1 MMGTTKILL
10 VDDHQIVRQGIRR
23 MVERDPEMKIVAE
36 AGNSDEAFAAM
47 RSSLPDLVLRNVK
60 MPGMDGIKLTKEIKK
75 QWPATKV
82 IILTMFSDFLREA
95 LDAGAVGYLSKD
107 LRQEELLLAIR
118 NATEGRSPIQITLDG
133 DQMKGITLTA
143 NDKETLTE
151 REKDVLRLIAEGNL
165 DKEIAI
171 KLSMSET
178 TVKRT
183 LRSVF
188 DNLSVKNR
196 SEAVAE
202 AIRRQLI

>member
-1 MMGTTKILL
+1 MMSMTKILL

-23 MVERDPEMKIVAE
+23 MVERDPELKIVAE

-47 RSSLPDLVLRNVK
+47 RSSSPDLVLMDVK

-75 QWPATKV
+75 QWPTTKV

-118 NATEGRSPIQITLDG
+118 NATEGRSPIQITLEG
-133 DQMKGITLTA
+133 EQMKDITHTPPE
-143 NDKETLTE
+143 KETLTE
-151 REKDVLRLIAEGNL
+151 REKDVLKLIAEGNL
-165 DKEIAI
+165 DKEIAV

>member
-1 MMGTTKILL
+1 MMGMTKILL

-47 RSSLPDLVLRNVK
+47 RSSSPDLVLMDVK

-75 QWPATKV
+75 QWPSTKV

-133 DQMKGITLTA
+133 EQMKDITLKP
-143 NDKETLTE
+143 NEKEMLTE
-151 REKDVLRLIAEGNL
+151 REKDVLKLIAEGNL
-165 DKEIAI
+165 DKEIAV

>member
-1 MMGTTKILL
+1 MMSMTKILL

-47 RSSLPDLVLRNVK
+47 RSTSPDLVLMDVK

-75 QWPATKV
+75 QWPTTKV

-133 DQMKGITLTA
+133 EQMKDITLKP
-143 NDKETLTE
+143 NDKEMLTE
-151 REKDVLRLIAEGNL
+151 REKDVLKLIAEGNL
-165 DKEIAI
+165 DKEIAV

>member
-1 MMGTTKILL
+1 MMGMTKILL

-23 MVERDPEMKIVAE
+23 MVERDLEMKIVAE

-47 RSSLPDLVLRNVK
+47 RSSSPDLVLMDVK

-75 QWPATKV
+75 QWPTTKV

-133 DQMKGITLTA
+133 EQMKDITLKP
-143 NDKETLTE
+143 NEKEMLTE
-151 REKDVLRLIAEGNL
+151 REKDVLKLIAEGNL
-165 DKEIAI
+165 DKEIAV

>member
-47 RSSLPDLVLRNVK
+47 RSSLPDLVLMDVK